1 MKTCTFMPELAT
13 KDIEIRNK
21 SIAEIIRCSCNLI
34 KATKTQNTTS
44 CTLKFNNDKSIDF
57 QKNTV
62 EVILGAGRKNAV

>member
-57 QKNTV
+57 
-62 EVILGAGRKNAV
+62 